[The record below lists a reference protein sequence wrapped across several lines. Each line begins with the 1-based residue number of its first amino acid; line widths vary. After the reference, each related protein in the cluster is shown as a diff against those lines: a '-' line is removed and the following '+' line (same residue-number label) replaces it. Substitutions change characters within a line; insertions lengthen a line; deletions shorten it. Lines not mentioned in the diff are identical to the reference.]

1 MSKSDTRKRQ
11 RTSSGNSDSD
21 SDSDPSRPKHIFADG
36 YDENYRGDANDRAW
50 LKTLSEREREAELL
64 KRHEQRE
71 IIKRRE
77 EINKR
82 LKSKAEESGIKSEEE
97 GEIDDHDDD
106 SDNEKANKTSTRK
119 STLYDN
125 NIYAEDDDD
134 DDYASSANRRKQI
147 NASKQKETEH
157 SKSLQ
162 LLVEGRK
169 KKQDEKLKK
178 SLLKTEE
185 GSSSDDDASEK
196 PSKSNDNDVKW
207 KVTDVYQTSS
217 DDDDED
223 EDDEDSLGNARNRRL
238 RSRSPDD
245 RMLDSREHDTK
256 RKRCTPITTK
266 DQLKSMILS
275 RFRMEKW
282 CHAPFFADV
291 AKGAF
296 VRINI
301 GQSNGEPVY
310 RVCEINDVVET
321 GKVYNLGVTRTN
333 KGLRLKHGN
342 NERIFRLEYVSN
354 NEISDNEFQR
364 WREAM
369 IRQGI
374 ALPTLDDLEKKT
386 KQIDKFKHYVYNNND
401 ITKMVE
407 EKKRFR
413 KAPINYA
420 VTKNE
425 LMKEI
430 EIAKDDN
437 DVERENELRKQLM
450 EMEEKASELD
460 HNCNNDRRIVSK
472 DESYGTYDIPN
483 IVHFITGQGDAS
495 ETILDQFG
503 PRLARR
509 RLERASSEFHLINYL
524 VLLSARQ
531 HINPDQIYVHYT
543 YEPTGYWWM
552 KAMQD

>member
-1 MSKSDTRKRQ
+1 MSKSDIRKRQ
-11 RTSSGNSDSD
+11 RTTSGNSDSD
-21 SDSDPSRPKHIFADG
+21 SDSDSSRSKNIFTDG
-36 YDENYRGDANDRAW
+36 YDENYRGDSNDRAW

-97 GEIDDHDDD
+97 GEIDDQDDD
-106 SDNEKANKTSTRK
+106 SDNDKSNKTSIRK
-119 STLYDN
+119 SNLYDN
-125 NIYAEDDDD
+125 DIYAEDDDD
-134 DDYASSANRRKQI
+134 DDYPSSTNRRKQI
-147 NASKQKETEH
+147 NATKQKETEH

-169 KKQDEKLKK
+169 KKQDERIKK
-178 SLLKTEE
+178 TSIKPEDA
-185 GSSSDDDASEK
+185 SSSDEDNPDKSSKTNEK
-196 PSKSNDNDVKW
+196 DEKW

-217 DDDDED
+217 EDDDD
-223 EDDEDSLGNARNRRL
+223 DDDDSRDKRRA

-245 RMLDSREHDTK
+245 RTLDSRDHDSK

-282 CHAPFFADV
+282 CHSPFFSDV
-291 AKGAF
+291 AKGSF

-301 GQSNGEPVY
+301 GQNNGEPVY
-310 RVCEINDVVET
+310 RVCEISDVVET
-321 GKVYNLGVTRTN
+321 GKIYNLGSTRTN

-342 NERIFRLEYVSN
+342 NERVFRLEYVSN

-374 ALPTLDDLEKKT
+374 SLPTLDD
-386 KQIDKFKHYVYNNND
+386 IDKKMKEIEKCKHYVLSNND
-401 ITKMVE
+401 ITKIVQ

-413 KAPINYA
+413 KAPTNYA
-420 VTKNE
+420 MSKND
-425 LMKEI
+425 LLKEI
-430 EIAKDDN
+430 EMAKDEN
-437 DVERENELRKQLM
+437 DIEREGELRKQLT
-450 EMEEKASELD
+450 EMEERASELD
-460 HNCNNDRRIVSK
+460 RKRS
-472 DESYGTYDIPN
+472 EN
-483 IVHFITGQGDAS
+483 ISVMA
-495 ETILDQFG
+495 
-503 PRLARR
+503 
-509 RLERASSEFHLINYL
+509 
-524 VLLSARQ
+524 
-531 HINPDQIYVHYT
+531 
-543 YEPTGYWWM
+543 
-552 KAMQD
+552 